1 MSPLVFLG
9 IALGLSLVGVL
20 ALWMRSRPPKSVDA
34 HIRAFSRELEAL
46 APDSPATP
54 GRIRPDGH
62 DGADGPVGDADT
74 RWPQAI
80 TPQPIQ
86 PMPSMHP
93 SKPMRPM
100 KPQSTRAQ
108 PKRGRRSG

>member
-9 IALGLSLVGVL
+9 LALGLSMIGVL

-46 APDSPATP
+46 APDSPAAP
-54 GRIRPDGH
+54 VRARPDGPN
-62 DGADGPVGDADT
+62 GAAT
-74 RWPQAI
+74 RPQAI

-86 PMPSMHP
+86 PTPSMHP
-93 SKPMRPM
+93 TRPMQPM
-100 KPQSTRAQ
+100 KPMKGQS
-108 PKRGRRSG
+108 KRGRRSG

>member
-9 IALGLSLVGVL
+9 IALGLSFTGVL
-20 ALWMRSRPPKSVDA
+20 VLWMRSRPPKSVDA

-54 GRIRPDGH
+54 GK
-62 DGADGPVGDADT
+62 T
-74 RWPQAI
+74 R
-80 TPQPIQ
+80 PQPVQ
-86 PMPSMHP
+86 PTPSMHP
-93 SKPMRPM
+93 SKPMQAM
-100 KPQSTRAQ
+100 KPHSTKAQ

>member
-9 IALGLSLVGVL
+9 IALGLSFLGVL
-20 ALWMRSRPPKSVDA
+20 VLWMRSRPPKSVDA

-54 GRIRPDGH
+54 GRAP
-62 DGADGPVGDADT
+62 ADGPDGAAN
-74 RWPQAI
+74 WPQAI

-100 KPQSTRAQ
+100 KPHSTKAQ

>member
-9 IALGLSLVGVL
+9 IALGLSFVGVL
-20 ALWMRSRPPKSVDA
+20 VLWMRTRPPKSVDA

-54 GRIRPDGH
+54 GRTRS
-62 DGADGPVGDADT
+62 DGADGDSNN
-74 RWPQAI
+74 WPQAI

-86 PMPSMHP
+86 PAPSMHP
-93 SKPMRPM
+93 SKPMQPM
-100 KPQSTRAQ
+100 KPHSTKAQ